1 MKGLIEIPLEKG
13 RQELAWYSGFSL
25 VNGLNT
31 VSPTVALK
39 VERDAD
45 FMLKRVFLV
54 QWPTFGAS
62 LDVNLALPPQ
72 TTVTLRDGATKRALS
87 LVGGSARN
95 ICDANPTRMT
105 AQFLG
110 GGSPY
115 LIRAN
120 NLLFAEVN
128 NPGATGTAWV
138 GDIYLV
144 AEGYKVY
151 PGLPEEFPGT
161 IREYAIP
168 YKLNANGSILDPNAA
183 SANVSGQ
190 FVTITNKGDG
200 KFLAKGLRLR
210 IIDAAGLDKTD
221 ALTPCL
227 AFAITDTTS
236 GSKRW
241 NQDTSQNASQPLV
254 PAAVWT
260 MGGTFLPFNMPR
272 YIDPNGSVQVQVIW
286 SGIAAAI
293 AYVHGAAT
301 FPLTMYID
309 LEGALLPR

>member
-1 MKGLIEIPLEKG
+1 MRGLIELPLEPG
-13 RQELAWYSGFSL
+13 RKELAWYSGLAL
-25 VNGLNT
+25 VNGTNG

-45 FMLKRVFLV
+45 FVVKRLFLV
-54 QWPTFGAS
+54 QWPTFGVSVDA
-62 LDVNLALPPQ
+62 NLALPPQ

-95 ICDANPTRMT
+95 IADANPTRML

-110 GGSPY
+110 EGCPY
-115 LIRAN
+115 LVRAN
-120 NLLFAEVN
+120 NLIFAEVN
-128 NPGATGTAWV
+128 NPGAVGTAWL

-151 PGLPEEFPGT
+151 PGLPEEFPAT
-161 IREYAIP
+161 IKEYAIL
-168 YKLNANGSILDPNAA
+168 YKLNANGSIADPNAA
-183 SANVSGQ
+183 AVNVSGQ
-190 FVTITNKGDG
+190 FITITNKGEG
-200 KFLAKGLRLR
+200 KFLAKGMRLR
-210 IIDAAGLDKTD
+210 IIDAAGVDKTD
-221 ALTPCL
+221 ALSPCL

-241 NQDTSQNASQPLV
+241 NQDSSQDASQPLV

-260 MGGTFLPFNMPR
+260 MGGTFLPFNTPR
-272 YIDPNGSVQVQVIW
+272 YIDPNGVVQVQVIW

-301 FPLTMYID
+301 FPLSVDIE
-309 LEGALLPR
+309 LVGALLPR